1 MAMKLAMKISK
12 PNNTN
17 GFAVFSIGFDSRT
30 GHHEKIP
37 MLPHRDF
44 FIPYGNRKAGAAVFR
59 GAGFAA

>member
-30 GHHEKIP
+30 GHHDTQIRTLHIVRNVFALTERIP
-37 MLPHRDF
+37 LE
-44 FIPYGNRKAGAAVFR
+44 
-59 GAGFAA
+59 